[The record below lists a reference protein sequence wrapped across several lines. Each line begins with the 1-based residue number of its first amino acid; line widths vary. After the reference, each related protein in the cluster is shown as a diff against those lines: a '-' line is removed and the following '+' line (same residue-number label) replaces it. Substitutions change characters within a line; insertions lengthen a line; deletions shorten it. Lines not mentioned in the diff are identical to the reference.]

1 MNAEPPPQTPR
12 RGPWGPF
19 ATIAFAIVVAVLFVV
34 TQIAVSIPY
43 LIVQTGGGSQE
54 EIQAAAVRLET
65 DGLFFGIAEFA
76 CGFFAIGLILFL
88 VLIRRGPSVRDYL
101 ALSPAGTRTT
111 LRWLL
116 YTLALAALLDGS
128 SYLFGYEIV
137 PSWMEDVYRSA
148 VFLPLLLVAIIV
160 VAPLLEEVFFR
171 GFVFEGLR
179 HSLLGD
185 VGTIVVTALV
195 WASIHLQ
202 YEWFYLGHIFALGLL
217 LGFARSRTGSLV
229 PPVLMHSLVNLISS
243 VQVMLQVR

>member
-1 MNAEPPPQTPR
+1 MNAEESIPISR

-19 ATIAFAIVVAVLFVV
+19 ATIVLAIVVAVLFVV
-34 TQIAVSIPY
+34 AQIAVSIPY
-43 LIVQTGGGSQE
+43 LIIQTAGGSQE
-54 EIQAAAVRLET
+54 EIQAAATRLET
-65 DGLFFGIAEFA
+65 DGLFFGIAEVV

-88 VLIRRGPSVRDYL
+88 VWIRRGPKVRDYL
-101 ALSPAGTRTT
+101 ALPPAGKRTT

-116 YTLALAALLDGS
+116 YTLAVAVLLDGS

-137 PSWMEDVYRSA
+137 PSWMQDVYRSA
-148 VFLPLLLVAIIV
+148 VFPPLLLTAIIV
-160 VAPLLEEVFFR
+160 VAPLLEELFFR

-202 YEWFYLGHIFALGLL
+202 YGWFYLGHIFVLGLL
-217 LGFARSRTGSLV
+217 LGFARSRTGSIV

-243 VQVMLQVR
+243 LQVMLQVR